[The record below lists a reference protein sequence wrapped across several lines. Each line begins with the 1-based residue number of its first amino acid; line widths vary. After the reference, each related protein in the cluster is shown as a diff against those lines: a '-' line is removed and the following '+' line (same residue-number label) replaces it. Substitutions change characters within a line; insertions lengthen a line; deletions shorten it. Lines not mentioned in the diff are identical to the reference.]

1 MVGVS
6 KSVIQTVV
14 GFFTF
19 GGVQFHPL
27 NILGLVMNIFG
38 GIIYTYIKN
47 MEKNRKSNNQ
57 KYRNTFNYGNL
68 MSTTNLASKFHIFKT
83 KKSTI
88 ESVMIAVWKMVSMR
102 TI

>member
-47 MEKNRKSNNQ
+47 MEKSRKSHNQ
-57 KYRNTFNYGNL
+57 KYGGSVEDGFNSNDLRNHKRN
-68 MSTTNLASKFHIFKT
+68 S
-83 KKSTI
+83 
-88 ESVMIAVWKMVSMR
+88 R
-102 TI
+102 